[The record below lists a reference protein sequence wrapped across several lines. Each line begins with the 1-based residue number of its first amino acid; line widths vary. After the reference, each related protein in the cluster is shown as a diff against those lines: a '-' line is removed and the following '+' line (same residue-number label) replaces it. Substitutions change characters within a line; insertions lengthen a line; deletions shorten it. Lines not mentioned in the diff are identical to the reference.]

1 MAKRRSLGRGLEALL
16 STDTGSTGTAPQDTL
31 RDIPIDL
38 LERGRYQPRADMR
51 EGSLAELAAS
61 IRAYGLVQP
70 IVVRPLSESQS
81 QGVEARYEIVA
92 GERRWRAA
100 QLAGL
105 HVIPALVRE
114 IPDHEAVAVALIEN
128 IQREDLNPL
137 EEALALR
144 RLVDEFEMTHEEAA
158 EAVGRSRVSV
168 SNLLRLLELPDS
180 VKELLVQRVLNM
192 GHARALLAIESAQD
206 QLKLARQIVKE
217 GWSVRETERAVQ
229 RLARP
234 QPKRARGGVTAAKD
248 PDVKRLE
255 AQLGEKLGASVRIEH
270 GGPGGSLTIRY
281 HSLEEL
287 EGIVDHLL

>member
-16 STDTGSTGTAPQDTL
+16 STDTGSAGAAPQDTL

-51 EGSLAELAAS
+51 EESLAELAES
-61 IRAYGLVQP
+61 IRAQGLVQP
-70 IVVRPLSESQS
+70 IVVRPLSEAQS
-81 QGVEARYEIVA
+81 QGAEARYEIVA

-105 HVIPALVRE
+105 HAIPALVRE
-114 IPDHEAVAVALIEN
+114 IADHEAVAVALIEN

-144 RLVDEFEMTHEEAA
+144 RLVDEFEMTHGEAA

-180 VKELLVQRVLNM
+180 VKELLAQRALNM
-192 GHARALLAIESAQD
+192 GHARALLALESAQG
-206 QLKLARQIVKE
+206 QLKLARRIVKE

-229 RLARP
+229 RLTKP
-234 QPKRARGGVTAAKD
+234 QPKKPRNRATATQD
-248 PDVKRLE
+248 PDVRRLE
-255 AQLGEKLGASVRIEH
+255 TQLGEKLAASVRIEH
-270 GGPGGSLTIRY
+270 RAPGGRVIIRY

-287 EGIVDHLL
+287 EGIVDHLV